1 MIHPPQP
8 NLQTA
13 LAHELRHELAITRR
27 VLERAPTEQFG
38 WRPHAKS
45 MTLGTLAGHM
55 ANLVSFLEL
64 SMQGAA
70 FDLAANKLP
79 ENPTTTAD
87 VLARFDV
94 NADNLHKALA
104 DVSDDAF
111 NDIWSLMHGDKTI
124 LAMPRTAVVR
134 TLVLNHLIHHRG
146 QLSVYLRLL
155 DIPVPAIYGG
165 SADEAPQGR

>member
-13 LAHELRHELAITRR
+13 LGHELKRELAITRR

-55 ANLVSFLEL
+55 ANLIGFLEISL
-64 SMQGAA
+64 QGSS
-70 FDLAANKLP
+70 FDVATGKRAD
-79 ENPTTTAD
+79 NPTTTAD
-87 VLARFDV
+87 VLARFDL
-94 NADNLHKALA
+94 NAENLHKALA

-111 NDIWSLMHGDKTI
+111 NDIWSLTHGDKT
-124 LAMPRTAVVR
+124 LLSMPRTAVVR
-134 TLVLNHLIHHRG
+134 TMVLNHLIHHRG

-155 DIPVPAIYGG
+155 DIAVPAIYGN
-165 SADEAPQGR
+165 SADEGPQG

>member
-1 MIHPPQP
+1 MIHPSQP

-45 MTLGTLAGHM
+45 MSLGTLAGHM
-55 ANLVSFLEL
+55 ANLIGFLEM
-64 SMQGAA
+64 SMQGPA
-70 FDLAANKLP
+70 FDLASGKLP
-79 ENPTTTAD
+79 DNPTSTAD
-87 VLARFDV
+87 VLARFDL
-94 NADNLHKALA
+94 NAENLHQALA

-111 NDIWSLMHGDKTI
+111 NDIWRLTHGDKT
-124 LAMPRTAVVR
+124 LLSLPRTAVVR

-155 DIPVPAIYGG
+155 DIPVPSIYGG
-165 SADEAPQGR
+165 SADEAPQR

>member
-13 LAHELRHELAITRR
+13 LGHELKHELAITRR
-27 VLERAPTEQFG
+27 VLERVPTEQFG
-38 WRPHAKS
+38 WQPHAKS
-45 MTLGTLAGHM
+45 MTLGTLVGHM
-55 ANLVSFLEL
+55 ANLIGFLEM
-64 SMQGAA
+64 SMQGPT
-70 FDLAANKLP
+70 FDLATSKMSDNFA
-79 ENPTTTAD
+79 TAAD

-94 NADNLHKALA
+94 NAENLHKALA

-111 NDIWSLMHGDKTI
+111 NDIWSLTHGDKTL
-124 LAMPRTAVVR
+124 LALPRTAVVR

-155 DIPVPAIYGG
+155 DISVPAIYGG
-165 SADEAPQGR
+165 SADEAPQR

>member
-13 LAHELRHELAITRR
+13 LGHELKHELAITRR
-27 VLERAPTEQFG
+27 VLERVPTEQFG
-38 WRPHAKS
+38 WQPHAKS
-45 MTLGTLAGHM
+45 MTLGTLVGHM
-55 ANLVSFLEL
+55 ANLIGFLEM
-64 SMQGAA
+64 SMRGPA
-70 FDLAANKLP
+70 FDLVTNKMP
-79 ENPTTTAD
+79 ESPTTAAD
-87 VLARFDV
+87 VLARFDL
-94 NADNLHKALA
+94 NAENLHKALA

-111 NDIWSLMHGDKTI
+111 NDIWSLTHGDKT
-124 LAMPRTAVVR
+124 LLSMPRTAVVR

-165 SADEAPQGR
+165 SADEAPQR

>member
-13 LAHELRHELAITRR
+13 LGHELKHELAITRR
-27 VLERAPTEQFG
+27 VLERVPTEQFG
-38 WRPHAKS
+38 WQPHAKS
-45 MTLGTLAGHM
+45 MTLGTLVGHM
-55 ANLVSFLEL
+55 ANLIGFLEM
-64 SMQGAA
+64 SMRGPA
-70 FDLAANKLP
+70 FDLATNKMP
-79 ENPTTTAD
+79 DSPTTAAD
-87 VLARFDV
+87 VLARFDL
-94 NADNLHKALA
+94 NAENLHKALA

-111 NDIWSLMHGDKTI
+111 NDIWSLTHGDKT
-124 LAMPRTAVVR
+124 LLSLPRTAVVR

-165 SADEAPQGR
+165 SADEAPKR